1 MALLILPRG
10 GCLLGR
16 YIQQMFPKKIQRPG
30 PGCGIGFRSI
40 TVPTFAIK
48 GMARIRIKIELMGL
62 A

>member
-10 GCLLGR
+10 CFPLGR

-30 PGCGIGFRSI
+30 PGCSIGFRSI
-40 TVPTFAIK
+40 TVPALAVK

-62 A
+62 S